1 MTRPASA
8 GEIVIDDLASPRFS
22 PEVAE
27 MMALA
32 APMADAIELTP
43 EALLAQ
49 AVAETGFD
57 DFGGDG
63 FREPLVV
70 LLAGLRDEAGL
81 SAFGTV
87 NLHAQIAQCLKNRL
101 LLEDLLARHPE
112 IRDIEIT
119 APIIVAGLPRT
130 GTTHLH
136 NLLAADPGLRS
147 LPYWESIEPI
157 PVPGEGTGPS
167 DPEPRRA
174 RTEAAVG
181 FVDQAMPHFKAMH
194 EMTTDHVHEEIQ
206 LLAMELATMFFETQ
220 ARSPSYRDW
229 YRGHDQTP
237 HYTYLRTV
245 LQALTFL
252 RGGDRW
258 VLKSPQH
265 LEQFGVLRSVF
276 PDATVVVTHRDPVAV
291 VTSMLTMIAYTARLA
306 VDVPD
311 PVEVAGYWVP
321 RLAMM
326 LDDCTRDRD
335 LLDPDRSMDVVFD
348 EFMADDLA
356 TVARVY
362 ELADQPLDDRARAAH
377 AAYLSTHQRNRHGT
391 IRYDLTPFGLTAD
404 DLRPRFAAYTA
415 RFLSS

>member
-1 MTRPASA
+1 
-8 GEIVIDDLASPRFS
+8 
-22 PEVAE
+22 

-32 APMADAIELTP
+32 APMAAGLELTP
-43 EALLAQ
+43 DAVLAQ

-63 FREPLVV
+63 FREPLAV

-87 NLHAQIAQCLKNRL
+87 NLHAQILQCAKNRL
-101 LLEDLLARHPE
+101 LVQHLLTAHLE
-112 IRDIEIT
+112 IRDIEIV

-136 NLLAADPGLRS
+136 NLLAADPALRS
-147 LPYWESIEPI
+147 LPYWESIEP
-157 PVPGEGTGPS
+157 VPAPGDGPDLS

-174 RTEAAVG
+174 RTEAATG

-206 LLAMELATMFFETQ
+206 LLAMEFSTMFFETQ
-220 ARSPSYRDW
+220 ARCPSYRDW
-229 YRGHDQTP
+229 YRGHDQTR
-237 HYTYLRTV
+237 HYEYLRTV
-245 LQALTFL
+245 LQVLTFL
-252 RGGDRW
+252 RGGERW

-265 LEQFGVLRSVF
+265 LEQFGVLRGVF

-311 PVEVAGYWVP
+311 PVEVADYWVP
-321 RLAMM
+321 RLGAM
-326 LDDCTRDRD
+326 LDDCGRDRD
-335 LLDPDRSMDVVFD
+335 LLDPQRSLDVVFD
-348 EFMADDLA
+348 DFMADDLA

-362 ELADQPLDDRARAAH
+362 ELAGQPLDDAARAAH
-377 AAYLSTHQRNRHGT
+377 AGYLATHQRNRHGT
-391 IRYDLTPFGLTAD
+391 IRYDLAPFGVTAD
-404 DLRPRFAAYTA
+404 DLRARFADYTA
-415 RFLSS
+415 RFFA

>member
-1 MTRPASA
+1 VTEPAAA
-8 GEIVIDDLASPRFS
+8 GEIVIDDLTSPRFT

-32 APMADAIELTP
+32 APMADALELTP
-43 EALLAQ
+43 DAVLAQ

-63 FREPLVV
+63 FREPLDA
-70 LLAGLRDEAGL
+70 LLAGLRTEAGL
-81 SAFGTV
+81 SPFGTI
-87 NLHAQIAQCLKNRL
+87 NLHAQVLQCAKNRL
-101 LLEDLLARHPE
+101 LLQDLLIRHPE
-112 IRDIEIT
+112 IRAVEVT

-136 NLLAADPGLRS
+136 NLLAADPALRS
-147 LPYWESIEPI
+147 LPYWESIEPL
-157 PVPGEGTGPS
+157 PAPGDGDDPS

-174 RTEAAVG
+174 RTAAGVD

-206 LLAMELATMFFETQ
+206 LLAMEFSTMFFETQ
-220 ARSPSYRDW
+220 ARCPSYRDW
-229 YRGHDQTP
+229 YRSHDQTP
-237 HYTYLRTV
+237 HYEYLKTV

-252 RGGDRW
+252 RGGRRW

-265 LEQFGVLRSVF
+265 LEQFGVLRTVF

-311 PVEVAGYWVP
+311 PVEVADYWVD
-321 RLAMM
+321 RLGLM

-335 LLDPDRSMDVVFD
+335 LLDPDRSLDVVFD
-348 EFMADDLA
+348 EFMADDLG

-377 AAYLSTHQRNRHGT
+377 SSYLSTHQRNRHGT
-391 IRYDLTPFGLTAD
+391 IRYDLTPFGVTAD
-404 DLRPRFAAYTA
+404 DLQARFASYTA
-415 RFLSS
+415 RFLTP